1 MAAIQS
7 LGVGSGID
15 ANSIVTQLMAVE
27 RRPLSQLQKN
37 ASSVQTQISVYGN
50 VKSRLD
56 TLQTA
61 LDKVKLSSNW
71 SPATVSDSG
80 GTAVSASV
88 SGTPS
93 TGDVTVSVSRLAQT
107 QSVASSPFASATAT
121 VGLGTLKIE
130 LGQWSAGFAGFT
142 PRAGNASIEVK
153 IETAADSTLD
163 KIRDAINAK
172 VTEAKAAKLANPA
185 LPDVPDVTA
194 SIVTDVSGSRLVMQS
209 NATGEANGFQVT
221 QGSGTP
227 AMTGDFSK
235 LLFAPSTP
243 PPPATGQIA
252 RAAANLEA
260 SVNGVPV
267 SLASNT
273 MTDVVQG
280 LSIEAKAVTTTEQ
293 KLTVGRDGEALKKN
307 INEFIT
313 AYNDVVTY
321 TSQQTAYNATTKQG
335 GPLQGDRTALAL
347 LSQLRQMATNATSA
361 STAFSGTAG
370 QASRLADV
378 GITLQRDGTLKADSS
393 KLDKAMTNLPE
404 LTKLFTQVNT
414 ANTSAQG
421 VAQNLATLVRTVS
434 GSDGSVSSRQ
444 SGLSAALTRNQADQT
459 RINERLAQVEN
470 RLRAQYTA
478 LDKRMAGISGL
489 GQYIN
494 ALTR

>member
-1 MAAIQS
+1 MPAIQS
-7 LGVGSGID
+7 LGVGSGLD

-27 RRPLSQLQKN
+27 RRPLSQLQRN

-56 TLQTA
+56 TLQTS
-61 LDKVKLSSNW
+61 LDKVKLASNW
-71 SPATVSDSG
+71 TPTTVD
-80 GTAVSASV
+80 TAGSTTVSASV

-93 TGDVTVSVSRLAQT
+93 SGDVNVSVSRLAQS

-130 LGQWSAGFAGFT
+130 LGNWSAGFAGFT

-153 IETAADSTLD
+153 VETAANSTLD

-172 VTEAKAAKLANPA
+172 VAEAKAAKLATPS

-194 SIVTDVSGSRLVMQS
+194 SIVTDISGSRLVLQS
-209 NATGEANGFQVT
+209 SQTGETNGFQVT

-252 RAAANLEA
+252 RAAANLDA
-260 SVNGVPV
+260 TVNGVPV

-280 LSIEAKAVTTTEQ
+280 LTIEAKAVTTTEQ
-293 KLTVGRDGEALKKN
+293 KLKVSRDTEALKKN
-307 INEFIT
+307 ISEFVT
-313 AYNDVVTY
+313 AYNDIVTY
-321 TSQQTAYNATTKQG
+321 VTQQTAYNATTKQG

-347 LSQLRQMATNATSA
+347 LSQLRQVATNATSA

-370 QASRLADV
+370 QASRLADI
-378 GITLQRDGTLKADSS
+378 GITLQRDGTLKADTS
-393 KLDKAMTNLPE
+393 KLDKAMTDLPE

-414 ANTSAQG
+414 TDTTKQG
-421 VAQNLATLVRTVS
+421 VAQNLANLVRTVN
-434 GSDGSVSSRQ
+434 GSDGSVTSRQ
-444 SGLSAALTRNQADQT
+444 SGLSATLTRNQADQT
-459 RINERLAQVEN
+459 RITERLAQVES
-470 RLRAQYTA
+470 RLRAQYSA
-478 LDKRMAGISGL
+478 LDKRMASINGL

>member
-1 MAAIQS
+1 MPAIQS

-27 RRPLSQLQKN
+27 RRPLTLLQKT

-61 LDKVKLSSNW
+61 LDKVKLASNW
-71 SPATVSDSG
+71 SPTTVAAQD
-80 GTAVSASV
+80 SASVAATV

-93 TGDVTVSVSRLAQT
+93 AGDVNVSVSRLAQS
-107 QSVASSPFASATAT
+107 QSVASPAFASATAA

-142 PRAGNASIEVK
+142 PRSGASIEVN
-153 IETAADSTLD
+153 ITSAADSTLD

-172 VTEAKAAKLANPA
+172 VAEAKAAKLANSA

-194 SIVTDVSGSRLVMQS
+194 SIVTDLSGSRLVLQS
-209 NATGEANGFQVT
+209 NTTGTNNGFQVT

-227 AMTGDFSK
+227 AMTGSFAN
-235 LLFAPSTP
+235 LLFGPSTP
-243 PPPATGQIA
+243 PPPAAGQIA
-252 RAAANLEA
+252 RAAANLDA
-260 SVNGVPV
+260 TVNGVPV

-273 MTDVVQG
+273 MSDVVQG
-280 LSIEAKAVTTTEQ
+280 LTIEAKAVTTSEQ
-293 KLTVGRDGEALKKN
+293 KLKVSRDTEALKKS
-307 INEFIT
+307 INEFVT

-321 TSQQTAYNATTKQG
+321 TAQQTAYDATTKKG

-347 LSQLRQMATNATSA
+347 LAQLRQVATNSTLA

-370 QASRLADV
+370 QASRLSDI
-378 GITLQRDGTLKADSS
+378 GISLQRDGTLKSDSS
-393 KLDKAMTNLPE
+393 KLDKAMADLPE

-414 ANTSAQG
+414 TDTSRQG
-421 VAQNLATLVRTVS
+421 VAQNLANLVRTVS
-434 GSDGSVSSRQ
+434 GTDGSVPSRQ
-444 SGLSAALTRNQADQT
+444 SGLSAALTRNQTDQS
-459 RINERLAQVEN
+459 RLNDRLVQVEN
-470 RLRAQYTA
+470 RLRAQYSA
-478 LDKRMAGISGL
+478 LDKRMAGINGL

>member
-1 MAAIQS
+1 MPAIQS
-7 LGVGSGID
+7 LGVGSGLD

-27 RRPLSQLQKN
+27 RRPLSQLQRN

-56 TLQTA
+56 TLQSA
-61 LDKVKLSSNW
+61 LDKVKAASNW
-71 SPATVSDSG
+71 SPTTVDTGSSTSVGAT
-80 GTAVSASV
+80 V

-93 TGDVTVSVSRLAQT
+93 AGDVTVSVSRLAQS

-130 LGQWSAGFAGFT
+130 LGRWSAGFAGFT

-153 IETAADSTLD
+153 VETAANSTLD
-163 KIRDAINAK
+163 KIRDAINTK
-172 VTEAKAAKLANPA
+172 VAEAKAAKLTNPA

-194 SIVTDVSGSRLVMQS
+194 SIVTDVSGSRLVLQS
-209 NATGEANGFQVT
+209 NVTGEANGFQVT

-252 RAAANLEA
+252 RAAANLDA
-260 SVNGVPV
+260 TVNGVPV
-267 SLASNT
+267 SLATNT

-280 LSIEAKAVTTTEQ
+280 LTIEARAVTTTEQ
-293 KLTVGRDGEALKKN
+293 KLTVSRDNEALKKN
-307 INEFIT
+307 INEFVT
-313 AYNDVVTY
+313 AFNDVVTY
-321 TSQQTAYNATTKQG
+321 TAQQTAYNATTKQG

-347 LSQLRQMATNATSA
+347 LSQLRQVATNTSSAT
-361 STAFSGTAG
+361 TAFSGEANKP
-370 QASRLADV
+370 SRLSDI

-393 KLDKAMTNLPE
+393 KLDKALANLPE

-414 ANTSAQG
+414 TNTANQG
-421 VAQNLATLVRTVS
+421 VAQNLANLVRTTT
-434 GSDGSVSSRQ
+434 GSDGSISSRQ
-444 SGLSAALTRNQADQT
+444 TGLSAALTRNQADQT
-459 RINERLAQVEN
+459 RLNERLAQVES

-478 LDKRMAGISGL
+478 LDKRMAGLNGL